1 MIVTSWSWTMYCFEC
16 DGCGELEEI
25 EADSFSEAWLG
36 IEEEGW
42 KAFKEDGAWQ
52 HHCPS
57 CR

>member
-1 MIVTSWSWTMYCFEC
+1 MTSWTEYCFEC
-16 DGCGELEEI
+16 DGCGKREEI

-36 IEEEGW
+36 LEGEGW

-52 HHCPS
+52 HRCPS

>member
-1 MIVTSWSWTMYCFEC
+1 MTSWTEYCFEC
-16 DGCGELEEI
+16 DGCGKREEI

-36 IEEEGW
+36 LDGEGW